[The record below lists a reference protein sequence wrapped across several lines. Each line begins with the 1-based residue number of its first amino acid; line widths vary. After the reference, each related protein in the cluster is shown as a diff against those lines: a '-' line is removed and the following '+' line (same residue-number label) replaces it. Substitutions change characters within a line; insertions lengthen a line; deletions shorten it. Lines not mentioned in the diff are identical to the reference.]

1 MSRKI
6 LHEVGIY
13 HKAMQEEKNH
23 IEKEKKMTSTFGRL
37 QICQEKK
44 NAWIQHLSEKGKK
57 KNHIKIEK
65 TACSFGRPGICKK
78 K

>member
-1 MSRKI
+1 MLLCVIKHLSRKI

-13 HKAMQEEKNH
+13 HKTMQEEKNH
-23 IEKEKKMTSTFGRL
+23 IEKEKKMISTFGRL

-44 NAWIQHLSEKGKK
+44 MHEFSIYQKNAK

-65 TACSFGRPGICKK
+65 NGMLIW
-78 K
+78 